1 MNYNQLLEIIESLK
15 EINPKKAN
23 KLAKLVESRLNE
35 NDSTAG
41 KMLDQK
47 IYNYVYSVFTDCL
60 DKKDRDEF
68 YSLSL
73 CIMEDCYSIESNAK
87 RNLVISSDGIK
98 EYTVKDEQVEVK
110 SFIPR
115 EYKKG
120 FYLEKDATDAEK
132 KFFNNYKYLLDII
145 GDKMDKKEELIT
157 HNYRVKNN
165 NISTQFMESLI
176 DFLQLPR
183 IKDKTID
190 QDKHTK

>member
-1 MNYNQLLEIIESLK
+1 MDYNKLLEIIESLK

-41 KMLDQK
+41 KMLDQR
-47 IYNYVYSVFTDCL
+47 IYSYVYNVFADCL

-73 CIMEDCYSIESNAK
+73 CIIEDCHNIESKTKWNWI
-87 RNLVISSDGIK
+87 ISSDGIK
-98 EYTVKDEQVEVK
+98 EYTVKDEQLEVK

-120 FYLEKDATDAEK
+120 FYLEKDATDDEK
-132 KFFNNYKYLLDII
+132 NFFNHYKCLLDII
-145 GDKMDKKEELIT
+145 GNKMDKKEELIT
-157 HNYRVKNN
+157 YKYRVKDN

-183 IKDKTID
+183 IKDKAID